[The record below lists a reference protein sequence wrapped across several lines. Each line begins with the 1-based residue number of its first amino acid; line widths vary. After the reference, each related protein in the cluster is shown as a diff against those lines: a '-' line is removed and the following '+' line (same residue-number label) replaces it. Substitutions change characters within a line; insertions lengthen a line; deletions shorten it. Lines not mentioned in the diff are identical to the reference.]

1 MVGIPG
7 RRSVEGGQD
16 IDIAAKM
23 AGMTWKERQ
32 RNRLPLVDLDDNPFC
47 VDRRTNDE
55 WRMMQLH
62 KASVRIHQARYNSD
76 HCCV

>member
-16 IDIAAKM
+16 FAAKM
-23 AGMTWKERQ
+23 GGMTWKERQ

-62 KASVRIHQARYNSD
+62 KASACIQQARYTIIT
-76 HCCV
+76 VA